1 MLVHGCSW
9 DNIAENISNI
19 FQDKYS
25 NFDIKKI
32 ISKWIGYGIPN
43 IDRVVQCTAQR
54 VTVLGFGEIQMNKVH
69 LYRLPLPPS
78 LSARQV
84 NRKLTI
90 TLAWLSP
97 IAPTTQRYRVASL
110 FFESQNDIIGVNRE
124 GADWRKVRQGTL
136 QHEVFVGDNATPF
149 ENNSNLEIRVIC
161 KKDAQD
167 FNGNVTY
174 ALAVTLE
181 VAENIDIPIYQEI
194 KNKLVTPIIIEQA
207 I

>member
-1 MLVHGCSW
+1 M
-9 DNIAENISNI
+9 
-19 FQDKYS
+19 
-25 NFDIKKI
+25 
-32 ISKWIGYGIPN
+32 
-43 IDRVVQCTAQR
+43 
-54 VTVLGFGEIQMNKVH
+54 
-69 LYRLPLPPS
+69 
-78 LSARQV
+78 
-84 NRKLTI
+84 
-90 TLAWLSP
+90 
-97 IAPTTQRYRVASL
+97 
-110 FFESQNDIIGVNRE
+110 NRE